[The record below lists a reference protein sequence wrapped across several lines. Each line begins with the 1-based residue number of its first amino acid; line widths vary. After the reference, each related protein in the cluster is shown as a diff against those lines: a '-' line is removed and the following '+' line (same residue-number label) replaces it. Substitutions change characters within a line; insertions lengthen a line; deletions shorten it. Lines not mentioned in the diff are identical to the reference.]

1 MQVRNSD
8 QGYGAAAQALHWAT
22 VLLVVLTW
30 ALGTFDD
37 ALPKGAARAAGLF
50 VHISAGLAIPALVML
65 RLVLRIVDPPPAL
78 ERTRFGKWAEVT
90 ARLGHYSL
98 YALLIAV
105 PISGIVAQFARG
117 NPVPVFGLFEIASPW
132 LRDRDFAHNITEVH
146 EVLANAL
153 LILAGLHAGA
163 ALAHHWVLRDR
174 TLLRMLPRPNATVPG
189 KALP

>member
-1 MQVRNSD
+1 MQIRNSD

-22 VLLVVLTW
+22 VLLVILAW

-37 ALPKGAARAAGLF
+37 ALPKGAARAARLF
-50 VHISAGLAIPALVML
+50 VHISAGLAVPALVML

-78 ERTRFGKWAEVT
+78 ERTRFGKWAEAT

-105 PISGIVAQFARG
+105 PISGTVAQFARG

-132 LRDRDFAHNITEVH
+132 LRDKDF
-146 EVLANAL
+146 
-153 LILAGLHAGA
+153 
-163 ALAHHWVLRDR
+163 
-174 TLLRMLPRPNATVPG
+174 
-189 KALP
+189 